1 MLLTASSEGGEQDS
15 TVLQEV
21 MGVALEVLIPALRLL
36 DHSFI
41 SSSHFLLY
49 HCTAP
54 FSRHGCSMACHLTTR
69 FCMQDRSG

>member
-21 MGVALEVLIPALRLL
+21 MGVLEVLIPALRLL
-36 DHSFI
+36 DHSFL